1 MCLFVLITLVGCG
14 KQQHHFVS
22 YCYYCM
28 SPESV
33 TTLVRAE
40 CTGETTS
47 YNRVEYIK
55 FKTVEN
61 LYGETGDFFWLVRYS
76 TDSPYAHH
84 IYEESKEYLIFA
96 EKEVSVYMPFDK
108 FSSPNPDAFFPID
121 ALGYQVS
128 LLVDRYIPLD
138 IGIPIIYN
146 NFDATNPEN
155 IEEATNEEV
164 YQRFTKLVVDYL
176 NSDPNRPQFYGRD
189 YTRSDDWDIIAEE
202 ADHVVVLKAGK
213 NLDGGRYP
221 FTEEVECT
229 VIENKSGTDI
239 SDKIIVTF
247 FEDTVKKGGTYLVCL
262 NDYAENCYELSAKNA
277 VKTVKEPLPTAV
289 IIIVSSA
296 AVGLLLITS
305 VTLVFLKVGRAR
317 RRIENTDSDK

>member
-1 MCLFVLITLVGCG
+1 MCLFVLITLIGCG
-14 KQQHHFVS
+14 DQGEVHKIS
-22 YCYYCM
+22 CYRNM
-28 SPESV
+28 LPEEI

-47 YNRVEYIK
+47 YHRVEYIK

-76 TDSPYAHH
+76 TDSPYHH

-108 FSSPNPDAFFPID
+108 FSSPSPDAFFPID
-121 ALGYQVS
+121 ELGYKVS
-128 LLVDRYIPLD
+128 SLVDRYIPLD

-155 IEEATNEEV
+155 TEDATNEEV

-213 NLDGGRYP
+213 NLGGGRYP

-262 NDYAENCYELSAKNA
+262 NDYDENYYELSAKNA
-277 VKTVKEPLPTAV
+277 VK
-289 IIIVSSA
+289 II
-296 AVGLLLITS
+296 
-305 VTLVFLKVGRAR
+305 
-317 RRIENTDSDK
+317 EH